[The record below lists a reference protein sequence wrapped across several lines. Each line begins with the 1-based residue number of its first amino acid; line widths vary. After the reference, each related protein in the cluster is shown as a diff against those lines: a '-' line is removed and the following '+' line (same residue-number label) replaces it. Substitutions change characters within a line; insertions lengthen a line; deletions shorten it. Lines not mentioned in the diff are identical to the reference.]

1 MSSDKPYQIR
11 TIHVRASLPYSVVN
25 PSADQG
31 SSKMATLYFFCG
43 AGITHLLD
51 RIVHRI
57 GAWQKKKSAT
67 TRSFSET
74 PRGDTPQGDFISETM
89 QRRYAEGEF
98 GEPSNFDIVGYNKAT
113 RKLIDQPTIQTIY
126 FLHTNIFALP
136 PHDGEFRYIYS
147 GSELRDMV
155 QCISIVFSVS
165 TAAAVTGA

>member
-1 MSSDKPYQIR
+1 
-11 TIHVRASLPYSVVN
+11 
-25 PSADQG
+25 
-31 SSKMATLYFFCG
+31 
-43 AGITHLLD
+43 
-51 RIVHRI
+51 
-57 GAWQKKKSAT
+57 
-67 TRSFSET
+67 
-74 PRGDTPQGDFISETM
+74 M